1 MENKGNNYQNDYLQK
16 TITLKDDQIKELL
29 E

>member
-1 MENKGNNYQNDYLQK
+1 MEMKGNNYQNDYLQK